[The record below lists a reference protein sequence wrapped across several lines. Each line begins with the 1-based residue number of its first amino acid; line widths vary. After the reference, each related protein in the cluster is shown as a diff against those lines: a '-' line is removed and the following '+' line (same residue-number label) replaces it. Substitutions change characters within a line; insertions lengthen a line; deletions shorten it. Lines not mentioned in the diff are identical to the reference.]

1 MMDTVD
7 PRIPY
12 QKRCEHARRILG
24 KRYPEG
30 YVQRV
35 SIHNEGRRVEATV
48 LLPGGQ
54 MLNLTVPE
62 VEVQ

>member
-24 KRYPEG
+24 KRYPG
-30 YVQRV
+30 CHVQRV
-35 SIHNEGRRVEATV
+35 TIECEGRRVNATV
-48 LLPGGQ
+48 I
-54 MLNLTVPE
+54 LTTGKSINVNVPE
-62 VEVQ
+62 VSVQ